1 MTPVK
6 RWIVFSVL
14 ALSGAAADLASKTM
28 VLARVPEFG
37 EQQIIP
43 GYFSFGHVYNEGIV
57 FGKFQDAKKVW
68 LIVSLVAVPAIVAI
82 YASVKNPR
90 WLLTITLG
98 LILAGT
104 LGNLYDR
111 WQFGK
116 VRDFIKFSYDA
127 DHVWPLFN
135 LADAYICAG
144 VLLLSLEMIF
154 FDDKKKKKLQDEKA
168 ARATAAAAAAV
179 APAPAPPPAATEA
192 KPVDPPA
199 ASEPPA
205 PAT

>member
-1 MTPVK
+1 MIVVVK
-6 RWIVFSVL
+6 RWLVFAAIAL
-14 ALSGAAADLASKTM
+14 AGAAADYASKKM

-37 EQQIIP
+37 EVQVIP
-43 GYFSFGHVYNEGIV
+43 GYLAFGHVYNEGIV

-68 LIVSLVAVPAIVAI
+68 LIVSIVAVPAIIAI

-98 LILAGT
+98 MILAGT

-111 WQFGK
+111 ADIGK

-127 DHVWPLFN
+127 EHVWPLFN

-168 ARATAAAAAAV
+168 AKAAAAAPAA
-179 APAPAPPPAATEA
+179 APAPAPAEPEKPAA
-192 KPVDPPA
+192 
-199 ASEPPA
+199 EPPSSEGPTA
-205 PAT
+205 